1 MELWQFT
8 PAEDLRRELKSCC
21 FKANDL
27 LKKKVALIL
36 PFFPSS
42 LLFVLWHFW
51 FSTEIHV
58 LPRVVVALC
67 SGTLQINEN
76 CNIFNLSSQ
85 YAVLGMQRVRKT
97 KSEGRKKCIHT
108 GNWNCAVIH
117 SCSANNPFCNLSFLI
132 LVWLGPDLPLVQT
145 GAALLTPAET
155 HRFTPG
161 DNLFQVFSATKT
173 RGQQM

>member
-8 PAEDLRRELKSCC
+8 PAEDLPRGLKSCS

-27 LKKKVALIL
+27 LKSCFYPA
-36 PFFPSS
+36 FFFLFAVTCFVT
-42 LLFVLWHFW
+42 LLVQYRN
-51 FSTEIHV
+51 SC
-58 LPRVVVALC
+58 PPQRVVVAAC

-76 CNIFNLSSQ
+76 CNVFNLSSQ
-85 YAVLGMQRVRKT
+85 HAVLGMQRVRKT
-97 KSEGRKKCIHT
+97 KSEGCEKCIHT

-117 SCSANNPFCNLSFLI
+117 SCSANNPFYNLSFLI

-145 GAALLTPAET
+145 GAAPLTSAET

-173 RGQQM
+173 RGQLM